1 MGLPASFR
9 CKRAYSRIKTVPR
22 AIDVALAIFAE
33 PVELSDYPVP
43 VFKPPAKVSV
53 FGVVRLHGIENLD
66 LQVRGNESEF
76 DHRRACNRFP
86 AILTS
91 PVRPC
96 DGFASLP
103 NASPPLTVLF
113 DPALDFALARQFP
126 MDCRVGDCQAPR
138 ESRKCK
144 DSRQAF
150 SAAR

>member
-9 CKRAYSRIKTVPR
+9 CKRAYSRIETVPR
-22 AIDVALAIFAE
+22 AIDASLAIFAE
-33 PVELSDYPVP
+33 PVELSDDPAT
-43 VFKPPAKVSV
+43 VFKPPTKVSA
-53 FGVVRLHGIENLD
+53 FGVVRLHWIENLD
-66 LQVRGNESEF
+66 LQVRGNEAEF

-113 DPALDFALARQFP
+113 DPALDLALARQFP
-126 MDCRVGDCQAPR
+126 RLR
-138 ESRKCK
+138 SR
-144 DSRQAF
+144 
-150 SAAR
+150 